1 MMSALGAA
9 LLMDANKV
17 QVPSLQPCPCESV
30 TQGKHVSAV
39 MLDCPV
45 YPELHRGDTQ

>member
-1 MMSALGAA
+1 MSALGAA

-17 QVPSLQPCPCESV
+17 QVPQPAALPVSV

-45 YPELHRGDTQ
+45 CPELHRGDTQ